1 MECASHDH
9 TLFDFYFKK
18 GLCTCFFSHF
28 DAPALEHVVCLGESR
43 LSQVNN
49 SPRPN
54 VFPAEVANFGKA
66 MYQFCVS
73 VPRKDPGHPGW
84 IFSEFEQITA
94 NYYETSLEQ

>member
-1 MECASHDH
+1 MLH
-9 TLFDFYFKK
+9 TITLNLIFILKK
-18 GLCTCFFSHF
+18 GYARAFFLILTR
-28 DAPALEHVVCLGESR
+28 ALEHVFCLGESR

-54 VFPAEVANFGKA
+54 VFPAGVANFGKA

-73 VPRKDPGHPGW
+73 VPRKVNPGHPGW

-94 NYYETSLEQ
+94 NCHETSLEQ